1 MKKII
6 TIILAVIGVI
16 SIVLLGR
23 VISTGDTVIQ
33 SAAKAGGAENMDMI
47 DGLFNPYATVAYIV
61 LGAVLLLVVFF
72 MLKGI
77 FTNPANLKR
86 TLMGV
91 GAFLL
96 LLAICYFA
104 FAKGVETPMQDNEVL
119 SANGSKWVGAGLY
132 MFYALAIIAGG
143 AMLFTGI
150 KKMIK

>member
-6 TIILAVIGVI
+6 TIILALIGVI
-16 SIVLLGR
+16 SIILLGR

-33 SAAKAGGAENMDMI
+33 SAAKAGDMGVV
-47 DGLFNPYATVAYIV
+47 DSLFNPLAVVAYIV
-61 LGAVLLLVVFF
+61 LGAVLLLVIFF
-72 MLKGI
+72 MLKGM

-104 FAKGVETPMQDNEVL
+104 FARGVETPMQDNEVL

-143 AMLFTGI
+143 AMLFTGV